1 MPHGFCYFWN
11 PGLVW
16 LHVVADS
23 LIALSYYTIPV
34 ALFWLVRKRRDVP
47 FSWMFVLFGV
57 FIIAC
62 GTTHLMEV
70 WNIWHADYW
79 LDGAIKAITA
89 AASVPTAVLSIMLLP
104 KATQLPN
111 LSEWMKAN
119 ARLED
124 EIKARRETEL
134 HLRVSEA
141 AYREQ
146 AELLDLSHD
155 AIFVRDMNRTI
166 TYWNRACERIYG
178 WRSEEALGRRTA
190 EVLST
195 NFPKPLTEIETDVVQ
210 KGVWE
215 GELTQRR
222 RDGSEVTVSSRWALR
237 RDAAG
242 NPQAILESNRDI
254 TARVREERKFRN
266 LLEAAPDSIVIVDH
280 RGLIHLVNAQTEKL
294 FGYSREEL
302 IGQPV
307 EMLMPRR
314 FQASHERHRE
324 IYSASPRT
332 RAMGQGLDLYGLRK
346 DGTEFPVEISL
357 SPLETSEGTLVSSA
371 IRDISD
377 RRRADEKIH
386 ALNSQ
391 LNQKLTELAASNREL
406 EAFSYSVS
414 HDLRAPLRHI
424 DGFARI
430 LQEEH
435 AHELSQEGQR
445 HLDCILGAV
454 THMGRLIDDLL
465 GLARISR
472 KELVRQHLD
481 LNQIVRQA
489 LSELPVEEQK
499 REIEWRIEQLPDAE
513 GDPGLLKSVFA
524 NLLSNAAKFTR
535 TRRRAVIEVGSCG
548 APDSPTFFVRD
559 NGVGFDP
566 KYADKLFGVFQRLH
580 RQDEF
585 EGTGIGLA
593 TVQRIIHR
601 HGGEI
606 RVEAEVERGATFFF
620 TLQPAGSCGALQ
632 MER

>member
-499 REIEWRIEQLPDAE
+499 RRSWSAE
-513 GDPGLLKSVFA
+513 VSVCQ
-524 NLLSNAAKFTR
+524 S
-535 TRRRAVIEVGSCG
+535 
-548 APDSPTFFVRD
+548 FV
-559 NGVGFDP
+559 
-566 KYADKLFGVFQRLH
+566 QC
-580 RQDEF
+580 
-585 EGTGIGLA
+585 
-593 TVQRIIHR
+593 
-601 HGGEI
+601 GEI
-606 RVEAEVERGATFFF
+606 HAHAPPCRHRSGELWR
-620 TLQPAGSCGALQ
+620 AGFAYFL
-632 MER
+632 RP